1 MQPRTPRVL
10 EPAAEWRARDVKDPA
25 LYTEVLAAAD
35 LAELDIALKAAK
47 RKSDD
52 FLQIGKAD
60 FPLDRLATRL
70 HRIEHELIDGRG
82 FSVIRGLPRDRY
94 DNDEMCL
101 LYWGIGA
108 HLGQP
113 WAQNKYGHVLG
124 DVTDQG
130 KRVDDP
136 TARGNELGSIALP
149 YHSDGSDLVGL
160 MCLQRS
166 AEGGVS
172 TVCNALAI
180 HNDLVREAPEL
191 AAELYEPQPYDFR
204 GEQRKGG
211 KAYYLVPVFTEWNDR
226 LFVRYIRPYILAS
239 QRHPETPRITPRADQ
254 AMRRLD
260 EMTRDPQY
268 EVFMEFEPGD
278 IQFVNNYHVLHGRTA
293 YRDDPSTGRVRHLK
307 RLWLETDVLRDRPPH
322 FSNNSR
328 ADWEQRRSISRLDK
342 QMG

>member
-1 MQPRTPRVL
+1 MQTQSPRVL
-10 EPAAEWRARDVKDPA
+10 EPAAEWRRGEVADPA
-25 LYTEVLAAAD
+25 TYTEVLDASD
-35 LAELDIALKAAK
+35 LAELDAALRTAKA
-47 RKSDD
+47 KSDD
-52 FLQIGKAD
+52 MLRITKED
-60 FPLDRLATRL
+60 FPLGALSARLR
-70 HRIEHELIDGRG
+70 RVENDLIDGRG

-94 DNDEMCL
+94 DNDDMCL

-108 HLGQP
+108 HLGKP

-130 KRVDDP
+130 KRLDDP
-136 TARGNELGSIALP
+136 TTRGNELGSIALP

-160 MCLQRS
+160 MCLQTGI
-166 AEGGVS
+166 EGGVS

-180 HNDLVREAPEL
+180 HNDMVRHAPEL
-191 AAELYEPQPYDFR
+191 AAALYEPQPYDFR
-204 GEQRKGG
+204 GEQRSGG
-211 KAYYLVPVFTEWNDR
+211 KPYYLVPVFTEWNSR

-239 QRHPETPRITPRADQ
+239 QRHTDTPRITKLAEE

-268 EVFMEFEPGD
+268 EVFMDFQPGD

-307 RLWLETDVLRDRPPH
+307 RLWLETEVLHDRPPV
-322 FSNNSR
+322 FANNSR
-328 ADWEQRRSISRLDK
+328 SDWEQRRSISRLDR
-342 QMG
+342 QA